1 MSSGTMYCANHPNT
15 ETVLR
20 CGRCDKPICTRCIV
34 QTPVGARCRECAGV
48 RKLPLAQLESAD
60 YLRGLGV
67 MLGLGL
73 VGGLAWSQAGFF
85 GFFVALL
92 LGYFAG
98 AGIDWA
104 VRGRRG
110 PVAMLMAGATVVLA
124 YLSSPFAGL
133 LLAALSGEL
142 FLPPGLLAGLVAA
155 WFSPFGLLFLAIA
168 IGVAV
173 RRVR

>member
-1 MSSGTMYCANHPNT
+1 MSSGAMYCAYHPNT

-20 CGRCDKPICTRCIV
+20 CGRCGKPICTRCIV

-48 RKLPLAQLESAD
+48 RQLPLYQLESAD
-60 YLRGLGV
+60 YLRSLGV

-73 VGGLAWSQAGFF
+73 AGGLAWSQAGFF
-85 GFFVALL
+85 AFFVALI

-110 PVAMLMAGATVVLA
+110 PVPVVMAGATVVLA

-133 LLAALSGEL
+133 LLASLSGRM
-142 FLPPGLLAGLVAA
+142 FPPGLLAGLVGA
-155 WFSPFGLLFLAIA
+155 WFNPFGLLFLAIA
-168 IGVAV
+168 MGVAAS
-173 RRVR
+173 RVR

>member
-1 MSSGTMYCANHPNT
+1 MSSGAMYCAYHPNT

-20 CGRCDKPICTRCIV
+20 CGRCGKPICTRCIV
-34 QTPVGARCRECAGV
+34 QTPVGARCRECADV
-48 RKLPLAQLESAD
+48 RRLPLYQLESAD
-60 YLRGLGV
+60 YLRSLGV

-73 VGGLAWSQAGFF
+73 AGGLAWSQAGFF
-85 GFFVALL
+85 AFFVALI

-110 PVAMLMAGATVVLA
+110 PRPVVMAGATVVLA

-133 LLAALSGEL
+133 LLASLSGRAV
-142 FLPPGLLAGLVAA
+142 PPGLPAGLVGA
-155 WFSPFGLLFLAIA
+155 WFNPFGLLFLAIA
-168 IGVAV
+168 MGVAAS
-173 RRVR
+173 RVR

>member
-1 MSSGTMYCANHPNT
+1 MQR
-15 ETVLR
+15 VR
-20 CGRCDKPICTRCIV
+20 CGQPICTRCIV

-48 RKLPLAQLESAD
+48 RRLPLSQLESAD

-73 VGGLAWSQAGFF
+73 AGGLAWSQAGFF

-110 PVAMLMAGATVVLA
+110 PVAMVMAGATVVLA
-124 YLSSPFAGL
+124 YLSSPFASL
-133 LLAALSGEL
+133 LLVGLSGRA
-142 FLPPGLLAGLVAA
+142 FPPGLLASLVGA
-155 WFSPFGLLFLAIA
+155 WFNPFGLLFLAIA
-168 IGVAV
+168 VGVAV
-173 RRVR
+173 SRVR

>member
-1 MSSGTMYCANHPNT
+1 MSSGAMYCAYHPNT

-20 CGRCDKPICTRCIV
+20 CGRCGKPICTRCIV

-48 RKLPLAQLESAD
+48 RRLPLYQLESAD
-60 YLRGLGV
+60 YLRSLGV

-73 VGGLAWSQAGFF
+73 AGGLAWSQAGFF
-85 GFFVALL
+85 AFFVALI

-110 PVAMLMAGATVVLA
+110 PVPVVMAGAPVALA

-133 LLAALSGEL
+133 LLAALSGRA
-142 FLPPGLLAGLVAA
+142 FPPGLLAGLVGA
-155 WFSPFGLLFLAIA
+155 WFNPFGLLFLAIA
-168 IGVAV
+168 VGVAAS
-173 RRVR
+173 RMR